1 MTTANY
7 ADVEMSIAQMAE
19 KWGVGEKTIENWT
32 EFVYQAFGHHIPKRG
47 AFYYVDSFLLDLVGM
62 HVSKRA
68 SEFYRSTGESKRL
81 KGADF
86 VEKVRSCFASRNFN
100 PFSKVQNFGEILE
113 ILSQSR
119 KAEDL
124 QTQGDE
130 EELDELNDTN
140 YAQMSAIVR
149 STSSKIT
156 QIKQTILRHEDQA
169 LEELADVIRNADQ
182 RRMRKL
188 ADLLDVTVEE
198 VQSDPEVNQIATTV
212 YRPLP
217 FRL

>member
-1 MTTANY
+1 MTTAQY

-32 EFVYQAFGHHIPKRG
+32 EFVYQSFGRSIPKRG
-47 AFYYVDSFLLDLVGM
+47 AFYYVDTFLLDLVGM

-68 SEFYRSTGESKRL
+68 SEFYRITGESKRL

-86 VEKVRSCFASRNFN
+86 VEKVRSCFQSRNFN
-100 PFSKVQNFGEILE
+100 AFSKVQNFAEILE

-119 KAEDL
+119 RTADI
-124 QTQGDE
+124 QTQSDE
-130 EELDELNDTN
+130 EELDELNDGN

-156 QIKQTILRHEDQA
+156 QIQETILRHEDQA
-169 LEELADVIRNADQ
+169 LEELANVIKNADQ

-188 ADLLDVTVEE
+188 ANLLNLTGEQVQGDSEMSDL
-198 VQSDPEVNQIATTV
+198 ATTI
-212 YRPLP
+212 YKPLP